1 MANTKIQI
9 KRSSA
14 TATPT
19 NGSLQAGELAYS
31 YNSDRLFLGTANGAN
46 VQEIGGTYWL
56 GTINAAFNKA
66 NSAAAQG
73 MDYPYVNAATG
84 SANSWANSVGT
95 AGNNYTIQVGAASN
109 TWANV
114 VAGQWANTRLSNVIA
129 TAGRTTVAW
138 TTTNGYTNAT
148 LDLATTAV
156 SASTYGGADQIPS
169 FTVDA
174 YGRLTFAGNNA
185 YLPTVYAF
193 ANTRANSANAYAD
206 TLSAADRAVGN
217 NAANSANAYA
227 VTVGQ
232 AGNNY
237 TNAVGT
243 AGNNWVNATFVKLT
257 ASQQTITGDLAITG
271 NLTLLGNAT
280 SIVSNNLVIGD
291 SLIYL
296 ASNNYSGT
304 DLVDIGFVANY
315 GNATAANVHTGLI
328 RDATT
333 KQYYLFNGLDIELTG
348 NNTAFVPYAN
358 GVVNAALNADLITSN
373 LNLGGANAITWINS
387 LYPYAN
393 GVANS
398 SNAYAVTVGQA
409 GNNYT
414 NAVGLAGNNYTNAVG
429 TAGNNYAIQV
439 GAASNTWANTIA
451 QNWANTRLSNV
462 VATAGRTTVAWSTT
476 NGYTNATIDLA
487 TTAVTPSTYGG
498 TTQIPVFTVDAY
510 GRLTLAANI
519 ALSSVVTSMD
529 YPYANTIGNNSN
541 SFASTVAQNWAN
553 TRLANV
559 VAGTGTTVTWTT
571 TNGYTNA
578 TVGLATTAVAA
589 STYGG
594 NGTIPFFTVDATG
607 RLTLAGNS
615 GINVS
620 AASTGTL
627 PVARGGTGNTTF
639 TANSVLIGNGTN
651 PVWGLFSSTEGHVL
665 QVSAAGAPQFAMLDG
680 GSF

>member
-1 MANTKIQI
+1 MANTRIQI

-66 NSAAAQG
+66 NAASAQG

-95 AGNNYTIQVGAASN
+95 AGNNYSIQVGAASN

-148 LDLATTAV
+148 LDLATTTV
-156 SASTYGGADQIPS
+156 SAATYGGADQIPS

-206 TLSAADRAVGN
+206 TLSATDRAVGN

-296 ASNNYSGT
+296 ASNNYTGT

-373 LNLGGANAITWINS
+373 LTLGGANAITWINS

-393 GVANS
+393 GVANA
-398 SNAYAVTVGQA
+398 SNAFATTIGASANGWANTLSTADRAISNTAANSANAYTVT
-409 GNNYT
+409 
-414 NAVGLAGNNYTNAVG
+414 
-429 TAGNNYAIQV
+429 V

-451 QNWANTRLSNV
+451 QNWANTRL
-462 VATAGRTTVAWSTT
+462 
-476 NGYTNATIDLA
+476 
-487 TTAVTPSTYGG
+487 
-498 TTQIPVFTVDAY
+498 
-510 GRLTLAANI
+510 
-519 ALSSVVTSMD
+519 
-529 YPYANTIGNNSN
+529 
-541 SFASTVAQNWAN
+541 
-553 TRLANV
+553 ANV
-559 VAGTGTTVTWTT
+559 VAGAGHTITWAT

-578 TVGLATTAVAA
+578 TVALSTTAVSPSTYGGATQIPVFTVDSYGRLTFAANVAVQGMDYAYANQIGAASNTWANTKVASVTGTAGQIFSSGGTTPTLNLISTAVTA

-594 NGTIPFFTVDATG
+594 DGAIPFFTVDSFG

-620 AASTGTL
+620 AATTGTL
-627 PVARGGTGNTTF
+627 VVARGGTGNTTF
-639 TANSVLIGNGTN
+639 VANSVLIGNGTN
-651 PVWGLFSSTEGHVL
+651 PVWGLQSSTEGHVL

-680 GSF
+680 GNF

>member
-1 MANTKIQI
+1 MANTRIQI

-66 NSAAAQG
+66 NSAAATG

-84 SANSWANSVGT
+84 SSNSWANSVGT

-304 DLVDIGFVANY
+304 DIVDIGFVANY

-373 LNLGGANAITWINS
+373 LTLGGANAITWINS

-393 GVANS
+393 GVANA
-398 SNAYAVTVGQA
+398 SNAFATTIGASANGWANTLSTADRAISNTAANSANAYTVT
-409 GNNYT
+409 
-414 NAVGLAGNNYTNAVG
+414 
-429 TAGNNYAIQV
+429 V

-451 QNWANTRLSNV
+451 QNWANTRLANV
-462 VATAGRTTVAWSTT
+462 VATAGRTTVAWTT
-476 NGYTNATIDLA
+476 TGGYTNATIDLA
-487 TTAVTPSTYGG
+487 TTAVSPSTYGG
-498 TTQIPVFTVDAY
+498 ATQIPVFTVDSY
-510 GRLTLAANI
+510 GRLTFAANV
-519 ALSSVVTSMD
+519 AVQGMD
-529 YPYANTIGNNSN
+529 YAYANTIGNNSN
-541 SFASTVAQNWAN
+541 SFASAVAQNWAN

-559 VAGTGTTVTWTT
+559 IAGAGHSITWAT

-578 TVGLATTAVAA
+578 TIALSTTTVAA
-589 STYGG
+589 ATYGG
-594 NGTIPFFTVDATG
+594 TDQIASFTVDAYG
-607 RLTLAGNS
+607 RLTFAGNN
-615 GINVS
+615 GINVG
-620 AASTGTL
+620 AATAGTL

-651 PVWGLFSSTEGHVL
+651 PVWGLQSSTEGHVL

>member
-1 MANTKIQI
+1 MANTRIQI
-9 KRSSA
+9 KRSST

-31 YNSDRLFLGTANGAN
+31 YNSDRLFLGTANSAN
-46 VQEIGGTYWL
+46 VQEVGGTYWL
-56 GTINAAFNKA
+56 ATINAAFNKA
-66 NSAAAQG
+66 NAAATVG
-73 MDYPYVNAATG
+73 MDYPYVNTATG
-84 SANSWANSVGT
+84 SANSWANSVGI

-148 LDLATTAV
+148 LDLATTTV
-156 SASTYGGADQIPS
+156 SAATYGGADQIPS

-174 YGRLTFAGNNA
+174 YGRLTFAGNND

-206 TLSAADRAVGN
+206 SLSATDRAIGN

-257 ASQQTITGDLAITG
+257 ASQQTITGDLSITG

-304 DLVDIGFVANY
+304 DLVDIGFIANY

-398 SNAYAVTVGQA
+398 SNAYAVTIGQA

-451 QNWANTRLSNV
+451 QNWANTRLANV
-462 VATAGRTTVAWSTT
+462 VATSGRTTVAWSTT

-487 TTAVTPSTYGG
+487 TTAVSPSTYGG
-498 TTQIPVFTVDAY
+498 ATQIPVFTVDSY
-510 GRLTLAANI
+510 GRLTFAANV
-519 ALSSVVTSMD
+519 AVQGMD
-529 YPYANTIGNNSN
+529 YAYANQIGAASN
-541 SFASTVAQNWAN
+541 TWAN
-553 TRLANV
+553 TK
-559 VAGTGTTVTWTT
+559 VASVTGTAGQIFSSGGTT
-571 TNGYTNA
+571 PTLN
-578 TVGLATTAVAA
+578 LISTAVTA

-594 NGTIPFFTVDATG
+594 DGAIPFFTVDSFG

-620 AASTGTL
+620 AATTGTL

-651 PVWGLFSSTEGHVL
+651 PAWGLFSSTEGHVL

-680 GSF
+680 GNF